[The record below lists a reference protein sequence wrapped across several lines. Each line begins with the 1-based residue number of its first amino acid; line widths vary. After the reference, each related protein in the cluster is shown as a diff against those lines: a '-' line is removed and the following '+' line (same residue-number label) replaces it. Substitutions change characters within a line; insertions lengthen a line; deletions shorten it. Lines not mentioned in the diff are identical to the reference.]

1 MSGVALAA
9 VSGVGFGVFQTINA
23 RAVRALDDPYVATLV
38 QVLIAAVVL
47 SGVWV
52 ATEDVSAVGHAP
64 TWALLSF
71 VAAGV
76 FHFIGGWSLL
86 NLSQRRIGA
95 ARTSP
100 LLTMAP
106 LFGVAIAAV
115 TLGELPGVAG
125 LGGVALMAAGAY
137 VVTRPEDG
145 GRARIADSAF
155 GLGTALMWA
164 ISPVFAV
171 HGFDG
176 LDSPLAALVIGLWAS
191 ALMAGL
197 GLLALDGGAQRLAV
211 SGRALALQM
220 GAAVLVA
227 LASWGRWEALDG
239 AAVGIVLG
247 MGLLSVPTVLLLA
260 LTFGRSPEE
269 RPSGGVWLGAG
280 LVVAGALVLIG
291 VEP

>member
-23 RAVRALDDPYVATLV
+23 RAVRALDDPYIATLV
-38 QVLIAAVVL
+38 QVLIAAIVL
-47 SGVWV
+47 SGVWLG
-52 ATEDVSAVGHAP
+52 TEDVSVVGDTPA
-64 TWALLSF
+64 WALLSF

-106 LFGVAIAAV
+106 LFGVGIAAV

-125 LGGVALMAAGAY
+125 FGGVALMVAGAY
-137 VVTRPEDG
+137 VVARPQDG
-145 GRARIADSAF
+145 GRVRIADSAF

-164 ISPVFAV
+164 ISPVFVV
-171 HGFDG
+171 HGLDG

-197 GLLALDGGAQRLAV
+197 GLLALDGGARRLAV
-211 SGRALALQM
+211 SQRALAVQM

-247 MGLLSVPTVLLLA
+247 LGLLSVPTVLLLA
-260 LTFGRSPEE
+260 LAFGRSPEE
-269 RPSGGVWLGAG
+269 RPSAGVWLGAA

-291 VEP
+291 VE